1 MLRIIEVGPRDGLQN
16 ESTPISTEM
25 KLSFIKGLAKAGLK
39 EIEAT
44 SFVSPKWVPQL
55 ADAAEL
61 WPQLPSGPLYSAL
74 VPNRRGLETALN
86 LGVERIALFTGA
98 TESFVQKNINTTIE
112 DSLSLFAD
120 LVTEFKEKT
129 PDGWVRGY
137 LSVVFECPY
146 EGRVSPAT
154 AAKLAGSLHEM
165 GCDEVS
171 LGDTIGA
178 AGPGEVTALIE
189 HLQDSLPSE
198 KVAWHFHDTRGM
210 ALVNAWTAYEA
221 GFRSFDSSA
230 AGLGGC
236 PYAKGS
242 GGNLATDDL
251 ILLLEREGIE
261 TGIDRRLLAEASRP
275 IREIL
280 SLAARSKALQS
291 LEAS

>member
-25 KLSFIKGLAKAGLK
+25 KLAFINGLADAGLK

-86 LGVERIALFTGA
+86 MGVERIALFTGA
-98 TESFVQKNINTTIE
+98 TESFVQKNINSTIE
-112 DSLSLFAD
+112 DSLALFAD
-120 LVTEFKEKT
+120 LVQEFKEKT
-129 PDGWVRGY
+129 PGGWVRGY

-146 EGRVSPAT
+146 EGRVAPAT
-154 AAKLAGSLHEM
+154 AAKLVGRLHEM

-189 HLQDSLPSE
+189 QLQNIMPSE

-210 ALVNAWTAYEA
+210 ALVNAWTAFQA
-221 GFRSFDSSA
+221 GFQAFDSSA

-275 IREIL
+275 IRETL

>member
-16 ESTPISTEM
+16 ESIPISTEL
-25 KLSFIKGLAKAGLK
+25 KTAFIEGLAKAGLT

-61 WPQLPSGPLYSAL
+61 WPRLPSGPLYSAL
-74 VPNRRGLETALN
+74 VPNKRGLDSALG
-86 LGVERIALFTGA
+86 LGVSRIALFTGA
-98 TESFVQKNINTTIE
+98 TESFVKKNINSTIK
-112 DSLSLFAD
+112 DSLALFAD
-120 LVTEFKEKT
+120 LVEEFREKV
-129 PDGWVRGY
+129 PGGWVRGY

-146 EGRVSPAT
+146 EGKVAPET
-154 AAKLAGSLHEM
+154 AAELAEKLAEI
-165 GCDEVS
+165 GCDEIS

-178 AGPGEVTALIE
+178 AGPGEVSALIDC
-189 HLQDSLPSE
+189 LKDVLPPE
-198 KVAWHFHDTRGM
+198 KTAWHFHDTRGM
-210 ALVNAWTAYEA
+210 ALVNAWTAYQA
-221 GFRSFDSSA
+221 GFRAFDSSA

-251 ILLLEREGIE
+251 ILLMQREGIE
-261 TGIDRRLLAEASRP
+261 TGVDRLLLAEASRP
-275 IREIL
+275 IREAL